1 VEFAGGAG
9 SLRVRLTLSR
19 SDRHP
24 QIGVYPPYS
33 SAIGIIALAR
43 KREMI
48 SWNQLPA
55 GKILLANDLDDDF
68 RIDTDILSISLA

>member
-1 VEFAGGAG
+1 
-9 SLRVRLTLSR
+9 
-19 SDRHP
+19 
-24 QIGVYPPYS
+24 
-33 SAIGIIALAR
+33 
-43 KREMI
+43 MI